1 MLHIFL
7 TILKI
12 PFILLAVL
20 LLLVLVLFLLLLFV
34 PLRYQAE
41 AKKDSEVSAAAKISW
56 LLHCLTVHVS
66 YADRKPELTVKILG
80 YPLIGRKKKQSAKGG
95 REKLKTSGKPGKR
108 PSAAKKKKAQPRSK
122 KAETL
127 KPREQ
132 TNEPSKTSKSHVQTN
147 EPSQTSRE
155 ERPRQNARED
165 KSPSSADKRRE
176 WRDAGKAKEQPVS
189 GADEILQDKTD
200 EPRWR
205 ERIRSIGARV
215 HDLWRRILDVP
226 EKIKNCFHIFLE
238 KIHDIQKS
246 IQKLKSQVEY
256 YKDLWYDTHTQ
267 AAYRHIKKELRYLLG
282 HYLPAKVEGHVLFG
296 LDDPALT
303 GQALGLLC
311 VAQVFTGNHFQVQAD
326 FEQAMFAGDV
336 FLKGHV
342 RACHLV
348 KVLLVLVLD
357 AHCRVTFQRIRKIRN
372 H

>member
-20 LLLVLVLFLLLLFV
+20 LLLLLVLLLLLLFV

-41 AKKDSEVSAAAKISW
+41 AKKDSGISAAAKLSW
-56 LLHCLTVHVS
+56 LWHCFAARVS
-66 YADRKPELTVKILG
+66 YADGKPELTVKIFG
-80 YPLIGRKKKQSAKGG
+80 YPLIGRKKKQSVKSG
-95 REKLKTSGKPGKR
+95 REERKAPKKTGKR
-108 PSAAKKKKAQPRSK
+108 PPAAEKKKALPRPK

-127 KPREQ
+127 KSRTQ
-132 TNEPSKTSKSHVQTN
+132 TD
-147 EPSQTSRE
+147 EPSQTPSE
-155 ERPRQNARED
+155 ERPRQNAQED
-165 KSPSSADKRRE
+165 KPLNTVTEGRE
-176 WRDAGKAKEQPVS
+176 RESAGKAKEQPVS
-189 GADEILQDKTD
+189 GADEILQDKAD

-205 ERIRSIGARV
+205 ERIRSFVVRV
-215 HDLWRRILDVP
+215 HDLWRRILGVP
-226 EKIKNCFHIFLE
+226 EKIKNRFHIFLE

-246 IQKLKSQVEY
+246 IQKWKSQVEY
-256 YKDLWYDTHTQ
+256 YRDLWYDTHTQ

-326 FEQAMFAGDV
+326 FERTVLAGDI
-336 FLKGHV
+336 FLKGHM
-342 RACHLV
+342 RACHLL

-357 AHCRVTFQRIRKIRN
+357 AHCRVTFRRIRKIRN